1 MNKNYQRVNTMA
13 VKDSSKLPRSQELF
27 IGFQHTLAMFGATI
41 LVPIL
46 TGLHVSVALFTS
58 GLGTLVFHYLT
69 GKKVPAYLGSSFAF
83 IAPISIVISNGGGI
97 PAAQGG
103 IMVTGLL
110 YALVAWLIYYLGP
123 EKIKRIFPPIVTGPV
138 IMIIGLYLADVAIN
152 QASEHVWV
160 AMIALIGA
168 TISAVFGKGFF
179 RLIPVITGLVVGYI
193 AALFVGL
200 VDFSPVMEAGWLGLP
215 EFTRPAFELNAI
227 TIIAPVAVV
236 SIIEHVGDVL
246 AISETVGK
254 GRELVTDPGLNKTM
268 VGDGIATFLAGIF
281 GGPPNTTYGE
291 NIGVLALTKV
301 FDSKVMRIGAVF
313 AIILSL
319 VPKFGQ
325 LIQTIPNAVI
335 GGISILLFGMIAA
348 VGIRTLVES
357 ETDLKR
363 SRNLVI
369 ASVILV
375 LGLGGAVLEIG
386 EMEFSGMA
394 LAAVVGIILNLI
406 LPDPG
411 SKMTDDVRG
420 EKSNF

>member
-1 MNKNYQRVNTMA
+1 MDENDDVIRDASQ
-13 VKDSSKLPRSQELF
+13 LPFSQELF

-46 TGLHVSVALFTS
+46 TGLHISVALFTS
-58 GLGTLVFHYLT
+58 GLGTLAFHYLT

-83 IAPISIVISNGGGI
+83 IAPISVVIADGGGI

-103 IMVTGLL
+103 IIVTGIV
-110 YALVAWLIYYLGP
+110 YAVVAWLIYQLGP

-138 IMIIGLYLADVAIN
+138 IMIIGLYLADVAID
-152 QASEHVWV
+152 QASGNVWV
-160 AMIALIGA
+160 AAAALIAA

-179 RLIPVITGLVVGYI
+179 RIIPVISGLVVGYI
-193 AALFVGL
+193 VALFFGI
-200 VDFSPVMEAGWLGLP
+200 VDFAPVMEAGWVGLP
-215 EFTRPAFELNAI
+215 EFTVPTFELNAI

-246 AISETVGK
+246 AISETIGK
-254 GRELVTDPGLNKTM
+254 GRELVVDPGINKTM
-268 VGDGIATFLAGIF
+268 IGDGVATILAGVF

-291 NIGVLALTKV
+291 NTGVLALTKV

-319 VPKFGQ
+319 VPKFGE
-325 LIQTIPNAVI
+325 LIQTIPEPVI

-357 ETDLKR
+357 ETDLKK
-363 SRNLVI
+363 SRNLII
-369 ASVILV
+369 ASVVLV
-375 LGLGGAVLEIG
+375 LGLGGAVIEIG

-394 LAAVVGIILNLI
+394 LAALVGIILNLV
-406 LPDPG
+406 LPETG
-411 SKMTDDVRG
+411 AKLTNDVRK
-420 EKSNF
+420 ED